1 MSDTNIYDTAN
12 QLEREIRESSQYNA
26 LKEAFERI
34 QANEISKKL
43 FEEFSEL
50 SVKLQSQQMTGQE
63 MEEADLEKIQALT
76 EQVGLDELISD
87 LILKEQQMSYLI
99 NDLNRVITQPLSDLY
114 HK

>member
-1 MSDTNIYDTAN
+1 MSETNIYDTAN

-34 QANEISKKL
+34 QANETSKKL

-50 SVKLQSQQMTGQE
+50 SVKLQSQQMAGQE